1 MKTALDVEQVIVERI
16 QESIAVKKELLAS
29 ETFLAIVGDVA
40 CLTAESLRKG
50 GTVFFFGNGGS
61 AADAQHLAAELVGRY
76 LRERPA
82 LCGVAL
88 TTNISCL
95 TAIGNDYGFDLVFA
109 RQLEALG
116 SEGDVAI
123 GISTSGSSKN
133 VLKAIE
139 VAKRKG
145 MITVGMTGKE
155 GGALKAIVD
164 YCLCISS
171 DQTPRIQ
178 EAHIMIGHILCE
190 IIEDNLFG
198 RHEVV

>member
-1 MKTALDVEQVIVERI
+1 MKTALGIEQIIAERI
-16 QESIAVKKELLAS
+16 QESIAVKKELLS
-29 ETFLAIVGDVA
+29 SDVFLALVGHIA
-40 CLTAESLRKG
+40 CVTAESLRKG

-61 AADAQHLAAELVGRY
+61 AGDAQHLAAELVGRY

-82 LCGVAL
+82 LRGVAL
-88 TTNISCL
+88 TTNTSCL
-95 TAIGNDYGFDLVFA
+95 TAIGNDYGYDQVFA
-109 RQLEALG
+109 RQLDALG
-116 SEGDVAI
+116 SEGDIAI

-133 VLKAIE
+133 VLRAVE

-145 MITVGMTGKE
+145 MITIALTGKE
-155 GGALKAIVD
+155 GGALRSVVD

-190 IIEDNLFG
+190 VVEDNLFG
-198 RHEVV
+198 RNEAS